1 MLLICVSMIAWSDG
15 KPDIGEGNAAQFWKL
30 RVPVLSLLESSPMN
44 ADLPKM
50 MKSFVIFSSS
60 CATQS
65 QRGVCGVRGCSGLA
79 CGGRGTA
86 ALGRPR
92 SRSDGGWSG
101 VRGQRGQIMPT

>member
-15 KPDIGEGNAAQFWKL
+15 KPEIGEGKAAQFWKL

-60 CATQS
+60 CVTQS
-65 QRGVCGVRGCSGLA
+65 QQSQRRSVACVVRRAGMWRTGHH
-79 CGGRGTA
+79 
-86 ALGRPR
+86 
-92 SRSDGGWSG
+92 
-101 VRGQRGQIMPT
+101 